1 MRISHQLLRIAEAR
15 VRLILDELNDCHPDD
30 SGRRNRLAESLQE
43 AERSL
48 RHQRKMVAAE
58 SSR

>member
-15 VRLILDELNDCHPDD
+15 VQVIVDKLNDCHPDD
-30 SGRRNRLAESLQE
+30 SGRRNRLSEKLQE

-48 RHQRKMVAAE
+48 RDKREMVAAE
-58 SSR
+58 SR